1 MKPLPQ
7 QIWEESRDRV
17 RLSRPCMSSLS
28 PPCSKECPKDVHIK
42 NLSIHGSRPERRQA
56 ERPDYWPSPTLG
68 QGYHIY
74 FQKREKYAQP
84 QRFQFILTLEWWM
97 GQEENSGKR
106 KADLGIRAL
115 SVG

>member
-1 MKPLPQ
+1 MPANYIILITVPG
-7 QIWEESRDRV
+7 
-17 RLSRPCMSSLS
+17 CMSS
-28 PPCSKECPKDVHIK
+28 C
-42 NLSIHGSRPERRQA
+42 
-56 ERPDYWPSPTLG
+56 
-68 QGYHIY
+68 
-74 FQKREKYAQP
+74 YARG